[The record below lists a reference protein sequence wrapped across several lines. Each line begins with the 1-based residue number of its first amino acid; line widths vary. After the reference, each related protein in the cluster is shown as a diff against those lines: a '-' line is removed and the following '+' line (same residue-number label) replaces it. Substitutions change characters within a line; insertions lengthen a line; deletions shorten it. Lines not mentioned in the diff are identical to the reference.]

1 MCFRMLFLA
10 ALWNINQ
17 VWEGLKK
24 VRKTSREALMIKQK
38 RRGLEKPGYRIQ
50 EGEQI
55 CRKR

>member
-24 VRKTSREALMIKQK
+24 DRKTSREALMIKP
-38 RRGLEKPGYRIQ
+38 EKERAGKARI
-50 EGEQI
+50 
-55 CRKR
+55 